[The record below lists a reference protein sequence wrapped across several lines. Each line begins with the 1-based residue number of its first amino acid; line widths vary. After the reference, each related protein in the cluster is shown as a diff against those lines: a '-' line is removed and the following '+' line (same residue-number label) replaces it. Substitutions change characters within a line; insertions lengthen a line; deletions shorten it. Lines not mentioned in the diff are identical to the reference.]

1 MVIIKSIPGLC
12 ILAVKLSDSMKCKLT
27 LLDNVVKR
35 TLHSKVTNEFND
47 LNMWGN
53 KILEGKFIWEF
64 KQVHDLLCNRT
75 NTIVYYT
82 GLFLCTNISYLSC
95 LIFRQTNFKFQK
107 SRRKYN
113 KCTWLLFKTVKFASL
128 NSAES

>member
-64 KQVHDLLCNRT
+64 K
-75 NTIVYYT
+75 
-82 GLFLCTNISYLSC
+82 
-95 LIFRQTNFKFQK
+95 
-107 SRRKYN
+107 
-113 KCTWLLFKTVKFASL
+113 
-128 NSAES
+128 